1 VDELA
6 ENGDDARDGDD
17 QPTGIDPAR
26 VDAEAFDALVVDQ
39 LDLLPDDMV
48 DGLDN
53 VVFVTED
60 RPEDGSLDLLGLYDG
75 VALTE
80 RGQYGFGELPDRIIL
95 YREPHLA
102 AVDDVDQLGDEIH
115 VTLVHEIAHFYGID
129 DDQLHELGWA

>member
-1 VDELA
+1 MNDVSAEDFEKLVIDE
-6 ENGDDARDGDD
+6 
-17 QPTGIDPAR
+17 
-26 VDAEAFDALVVDQ
+26 
-39 LDLLPDDMV
+39 LDLLPDEMI

-60 RPEDGSLDLLGLYDG
+60 RPEDGSLALLGLYDG

-95 YREPHLA
+95 YREPLL
-102 AVDDVDQLGDEIH
+102 DVSANLEELKDQIH

-129 DDQLHELGWA
+129 DAQLHELGWG

>member
-1 VDELA
+1 MNA
-6 ENGDDARDGDD
+6 EE
-17 QPTGIDPAR
+17 I
-26 VDAEAFDALVVDQ
+26 DAEAFEKLVIDE

-48 DGLDN
+48 DGLEN

-80 RGQYGFGELPDRIIL
+80 RGTYGFGELPDRIIL
-95 YREPHLA
+95 YREPLLA
-102 AVDDVDQLGDEIH
+102 VSENLDELRDQIH

-129 DDQLHELGWA
+129 DDQLHELGWD